1 LTLPQAL
8 RLIIAAFSGNQIEI
22 DRALDLVNYYQ
33 RRNFIAYR
41 SHRTA
46 KLRLLTQA
54 FGCQ

>member
-8 RLIIAAFSGNQIEI
+8 RLIIAAFSGNLIEI
-22 DRALDLVNYYQ
+22 SRALDLVNYYQ

-41 SHRTA
+41 SHRTT
-46 KLRLLTQA
+46 KLRLLAQA